1 MTSCENV
8 RFDKLKKIL
17 KKKFEYLCCY
27 GNYEMLPIGNI
38 GSRRS
43 SKEKQIVPGYTL
55 NFQLEILI
63 INENL
68 LAKKEAI

>member
-17 KKKFEYLCCY
+17 KKKFEYLRCY

-38 GSRRS
+38 GIRRS
-43 SKEKQIVPGYTL
+43 SKEKQIIPGYTL

-63 INENL
+63 IIENL